1 MPFIAQNGKK
11 FSATSF
17 IHSYYLFTILVINT
31 SGNSKNSHYLIM
43 AKFKDINTE
52 PDAYLAL
59 SWISDI
65 CDLETSN
72 LIAKFGA
79 IETLNVIS
87 QSSPRNAVEKR
98 RKNRLS
104 NLGEIQE
111 LKYVLR
117 RNLINYISAIDANW
131 PKSLNDLGFKKP
143 LGLFYKGDIDLLNQ
157 ENISII
163 GTRKSSNYGNS
174 IAGEFAFDLASI
186 GFNIVSGGAIGIDTA
201 SHHGTLNAQGKTI
214 CVQAN
219 GLHKFYP
226 SKNEILFE
234 KIIKNGLM
242 ISEYPPGRN
251 PTKNYF
257 LDRNRIIAAL
267 SKSTMVVEA
276 AEISGALST
285 VRHALRMQRLVLA
298 VPGSIHSKSSVGT
311 NELIRNREAESV
323 TNLQQVLELILPLGQ
338 IPTKASL

>member
-1 MPFIAQNGKK
+1 
-11 FSATSF
+11 
-17 IHSYYLFTILVINT
+17 
-31 SGNSKNSHYLIM
+31 M
-43 AKFKDINTE
+43 AKFIDINTE
-52 PDAYLAL
+52 EDAYLAL
-59 SWISDI
+59 SWISDV
-65 CDLETSN
+65 CDLETYR
-72 LIAKFGA
+72 LITKFGA
-79 IETLNVIS
+79 LETLNLIN
-87 QSSPRNAVEKR
+87 QNNPRNAFEKR
-98 RKNRLS
+98 RKNRLD
-104 NLGEIQE
+104 NLGDIQE
-111 LKYVLR
+111 LKHVLKR
-117 RNLINYISAIDANW
+117 YSINYLSAIDANW
-131 PKSLNDLGFKKP
+131 PKSLIDLGFNIP
-143 LGLFYKGDIDLLNQ
+143 LGIFFKGDIDLLHQ
-157 ENISII
+157 ESISIV
-163 GTRKSSNYGNS
+163 GTRKSSIYGNS
-174 IAGEFAFDLASI
+174 IAGEFAFDLSSI
-186 GFNIVSGGAIGIDTA
+186 GFNVVSGGAIGIDTA
-201 SHHGTLNAQGKTI
+201 SHHGALNAQGKTI

-226 SKNEILFE
+226 SKNDFLFE

-338 IPTKASL
+338 IPTKVSL

>member
-131 PKSLNDLGFKKP
+131 PKSLNDLGFNKP

-226 SKNEILFE
+226 SKNEILFD

>member
-1 MPFIAQNGKK
+1 
-11 FSATSF
+11 
-17 IHSYYLFTILVINT
+17 
-31 SGNSKNSHYLIM
+31 M
-43 AKFKDINTE
+43 AKFKDAKTE
-52 PDAYLAL
+52 EDAYLAL
-59 SWISDI
+59 SWISDV
-65 CDLETSN
+65 CDLETYR
-72 LIAKFGA
+72 LITKFGA
-79 IETLNVIS
+79 IETLNLIN
-87 QSSPRNAVEKR
+87 QNNPRNAFEKR
-98 RKNRLS
+98 RKNRLET
-104 NLGEIQE
+104 LGDIQE
-111 LKYVLR
+111 LKHVLKR
-117 RNLINYISAIDANW
+117 YSINYLPAIDANW
-131 PKSLNDLGFKKP
+131 SKSLIDLGFNMP
-143 LGLFYKGDIDLLNQ
+143 LGIFFKGDIDLLHQ
-157 ENISII
+157 ESISIV
-163 GTRKSSNYGNS
+163 GTRKSSIYGNS

-186 GFNIVSGGAIGIDTA
+186 GFNVVSGGAIGIDTA
-201 SHHGTLNAQGKTI
+201 SHHGALNAQGKTI

-226 SKNEILFE
+226 SKNDFLFE

-338 IPTKASL
+338 IPTKVSL

>member
-1 MPFIAQNGKK
+1 
-11 FSATSF
+11 
-17 IHSYYLFTILVINT
+17 
-31 SGNSKNSHYLIM
+31 M
-43 AKFKDINTE
+43 AKFKDAKTE
-52 PDAYLAL
+52 EDAYLAL
-59 SWISDI
+59 SWISDV
-65 CDLETSN
+65 CDLETYR
-72 LIAKFGA
+72 LITKFGA
-79 IETLNVIS
+79 IETLNLIN
-87 QSSPRNAVEKR
+87 QNNPRNAFEKR
-98 RKNRLS
+98 RKNRIETI
-104 NLGEIQE
+104 GDIQE
-111 LKYVLR
+111 LKHVLKR
-117 RNLINYISAIDANW
+117 YSINYLPAIDANW
-131 PKSLNDLGFKKP
+131 SKSLIDLGFNMP
-143 LGLFYKGDIDLLNQ
+143 LGIFFKGDIDLLHQ
-157 ENISII
+157 ESISIV
-163 GTRKSSNYGNS
+163 GTRKSSIYGNS

-186 GFNIVSGGAIGIDTA
+186 GFNVVSGGAIGIDTA
-201 SHHGTLNAQGKTI
+201 SHHGALNAQGKTI

-226 SKNEILFE
+226 SKNDFLFE

-338 IPTKASL
+338 IPTKVSL

>member
-1 MPFIAQNGKK
+1 MVNI
-11 FSATSF
+11 
-17 IHSYYLFTILVINT
+17 
-31 SGNSKNSHYLIM
+31 KN
-43 AKFKDINTE
+43 INTE
-52 PDAYLAL
+52 DDAFLAL

-65 CDLETSN
+65 CDLDTYK
-72 LIAKFGA
+72 LITKFGA
-79 IETLNVIS
+79 TKTLNLIN
-87 QSSPRNAVEKR
+87 QNSPRNVIDKR
-98 RKNRLS
+98 RKNRLA
-104 NLGEIQE
+104 NLEDIQE
-111 LKYVLR
+111 LKYILKQ
-117 RNLINYISAIDANW
+117 NSISYLSANNVNW
-131 PKSLNDLGFKKP
+131 PKSLIDLGFNMP
-143 LGLFYKGDIDLLNQ
+143 LGLFFKGDIDLLHQ
-157 ENISII
+157 EKVSIV
-163 GTRKSSNYGNS
+163 GTRKSSIYGNS

-186 GFNIVSGGAIGIDTA
+186 GFSVVSGGAIGIDTS
-201 SHHGTLNAQGKTI
+201 SHHGALNAQGKTI

-219 GLHKFYP
+219 GLHRLYP
-226 SKNEILFE
+226 SKNEFLFE

-338 IPTKASL
+338 IPTKVSL

>member
-1 MPFIAQNGKK
+1 
-11 FSATSF
+11 
-17 IHSYYLFTILVINT
+17 
-31 SGNSKNSHYLIM
+31 M
-43 AKFKDINTE
+43 AKFIDAKTE
-52 PDAYLAL
+52 EDAYLAL
-59 SWISDI
+59 SWISDV
-65 CDLETSN
+65 CDLETYR
-72 LIAKFGA
+72 LITKFGA
-79 IETLNVIS
+79 IETLNLIN
-87 QSSPRNAVEKR
+87 QNNPRNAFEKR
-98 RKNRLS
+98 RKNRIETI
-104 NLGEIQE
+104 GDIQE
-111 LKYVLR
+111 LKYVLKR
-117 RNLINYISAIDANW
+117 YSINYLPAIDANW
-131 PKSLNDLGFKKP
+131 SKSLIDLGFNMP
-143 LGLFYKGDIDLLNQ
+143 LGIFFKGDIDLLHQ
-157 ENISII
+157 ESISIV
-163 GTRKSSNYGNS
+163 GTRKSSIYGNS

-186 GFNIVSGGAIGIDTA
+186 GFNVVSGGAIGIDTA
-201 SHHGTLNAQGKTI
+201 SHHGALNAQGKTI

-226 SKNEILFE
+226 SKNDFLFE

-338 IPTKASL
+338 IPTKVSL

>member
-1 MPFIAQNGKK
+1 MP
-11 FSATSF
+11 
-17 IHSYYLFTILVINT
+17 
-31 SGNSKNSHYLIM
+31 
-43 AKFKDINTE
+43 KFKNIKTE
-52 PDAYLAL
+52 EDAYLAL
-59 SWISDI
+59 SWISDL
-65 CDLETSN
+65 CDLDTYK
-72 LIAKFGA
+72 LITKFGA
-79 IETLNVIS
+79 LETLNLIN
-87 QSSPRNAVEKR
+87 QNIPRNAFEKR
-98 RKNRLS
+98 RKNRLET
-104 NLGEIQE
+104 LGDIQE
-111 LKYVLR
+111 LKHVLKR
-117 RNLINYISAIDANW
+117 YSINYLPAIDANW
-131 PKSLNDLGFKKP
+131 PKSLIDLGFNMP
-143 LGLFYKGDIDLLNQ
+143 LGIFFKGDMDLLHQ
-157 ENISII
+157 ESISIV
-163 GTRKSSNYGNS
+163 GTRKSSIYGNS

-186 GFNIVSGGAIGIDTA
+186 GFNVVSGGVIGIDTA
-201 SHHGTLNAQGKTI
+201 SHHGALNAQGKTI

-226 SKNEILFE
+226 SKNDFLFE